1 MSEEENILNLILE
14 KENWEE
20 VIYHIVSIEHL
31 DAWNVDLV
39 KLTESFLRY
48 MKKIEELDFRVP
60 ARVIFVAAVLLRLKA
75 DYLSIFEEEETIE
88 QVAQQQFVDLGID
101 PNLIQLGVPM
111 KRIPKRQITLE
122 ELMGALKKAMIVR
135 ERRTERRKV
144 WRAGLEAQIIEEDI
158 MKRIEEMMKEIDEL
172 MRKTNTDKVGFSDI
186 VKKWNRNK
194 IIEKFIP
201 LLHLENDKKIK
212 TEQEDYF
219 KEIYISVRK
228 IQDEKCNSV

>member
-1 MSEEENILNLILE
+1 MTEEENILKLILE

-31 DAWNVDLV
+31 DAWNIDLV

-48 MKKIEELDFRVP
+48 MKKLEELDFRIP
-60 ARVIFVAAVLLRLKA
+60 ARVVFVAAVLLRLKA

-88 QVAQQQFVDLGID
+88 QVAQQPFVDLGID

-111 KRIPKRQITLE
+111 KRIPKRQITLD
-122 ELMGALKKAMIVR
+122 ELMVALRKAMIVR
-135 ERRTERRKV
+135 ERRAERKRV
-144 WRAGLEAQIIEEDI
+144 WRARLEAQITEEDI
-158 MKRIEEMMKEIDEL
+158 GKRIEEVMREIDEL
-172 MRKTNTDKVGFSDI
+172 MKKTNAGKVGFSAI
-186 VKKWNRNK
+186 VKKWRRDK

-201 LLHLENDKKIK
+201 LLHLENDRKIE

-219 KEIYISVRK
+219 KEIYISKRNENLK
-228 IQDEKCNSV
+228 S

>member
-1 MSEEENILNLILE
+1 MEMTEEENILKLILE

-31 DAWNVDLV
+31 DAWNIDLV
-39 KLTESFLRY
+39 KLTESFLKF
-48 MKKIEELDFRVP
+48 MKKMEELDFRVP

-88 QVAQQQFVDLGID
+88 QVAQQQQLVDLGID

-111 KRIPKRQITLE
+111 RRMPKRQITLD
-122 ELMGALKKAMIVR
+122 ELMDALRKAVVVR
-135 ERRTERRKV
+135 ERRVERRRM
-144 WRAGLEAQIIEEDI
+144 WRAKLAANIAEEDI
-158 MKRIEEMMKEIDEL
+158 VKRIERMMTEIDEL
-172 MRKTNTDKVGFSDI
+172 MKRMNTDKVGFSEI
-186 VKKWNRNK
+186 VKKWKREK

-201 LLHLENDKKIK
+201 LLHLENDRKIQ

-219 KEIYISVRK
+219 KEIYISK
-228 IQDEKCNSV
+228 K

>member
-31 DAWNVDLV
+31 DAWNIDLV

-48 MKKIEELDFRVP
+48 MKKIEEIDFRVP
-60 ARVIFVAAVLLRLKA
+60 ARVVFVAAVLLRLKA

-88 QVAQQQFVDLGID
+88 QAAQQQFVDLGID
-101 PNLIQLGVPM
+101 PNLVQLGVPM

-122 ELMGALKKAMIVR
+122 ELMDALRKAMIVR
-135 ERRTERRKV
+135 EKKTERRKI
-144 WRAGLEAQIIEEDI
+144 WRARLEAQISEEDI
-158 MKRIEEMMKEIDEL
+158 TKRIEEMMKEIDEL
-172 MRKTNTDKVGFSDI
+172 MRKTNTDKVGFTDI
-186 VKKWNRNK
+186 VKKWNRSK

-219 KEIYISVRK
+219 KEIYIFKRNH
-228 IQDEKCNSV
+228 EFE